1 VTRLDEALAAFD
13 AAWVE
18 EQPITPRT
26 AYRRTL
32 RLLGLYLE
40 DEGIPS
46 DALLARLESGHL
58 RGFVRWHR
66 ANRLADD
73 ADGTRKVAVHLAR
86 LGGFLAERYG
96 RADLALERDEL
107 RDLVDD

>member
-1 VTRLDEALAAFD
+1 MTTLDEALAAFD
-13 AAWVE
+13 VAWIE
-18 EQPITPRT
+18 EQPVTPRT

-32 RLLGLYLE
+32 RLFALYLAG
-40 DEGIPS
+40 EGVPVE
-46 DALLARLESGHL
+46 APLERVEPGHL

-66 ANRLADD
+66 AKGLADD
-73 ADGTRKVAVHLAR
+73 ADGTRKVAVHVAR

-96 RADLALERDEL
+96 RADLALERTAL